1 MSEFQAEVVVGDKI
15 TITTNPET
23 VLTVSHAPVTINDGE
38 EAQGPIIAIDEDN
51 NAYFTD
57 ITHITKVTP

>member
-1 MSEFQAEVVVGDKI
+1 MSTFQAEVVVGDKI

-23 VLTVSHAPVTINDGE
+23 VLTVSHAPVTVNAGTIE
-38 EAQGPIIAIDEDN
+38 QGPIIALDEFD

-57 ITHITKVTP
+57 IGHITKVTP

>member
-15 TITTNPET
+15 TIITNPET
-23 VLTVSHAPVTINDGE
+23 VLTVSHAPITINDGE
-38 EAQGPIIAIDEDN
+38 PAQGPIIAIDEFD

-57 ITHITKVTP
+57 IEHITKVTP

>member
-1 MSEFQAEVVVGDKI
+1 MSTFQAEVVVGDKI

-23 VLTVSHAPVTINDGE
+23 VLTVSHAPIATNSGVQG
-38 EAQGPIIAIDEDN
+38 QGPIIALDEFD

-57 ITHITKVTP
+57 INSITKVSP

>member
-23 VLTVSHAPVTINDGE
+23 VLTVSHAPVTVNDGE
-38 EAQGPIIAIDEDN
+38 PAQGPIIAIDEDN